1 MFLLVDRILVERYVH
16 IESYYNTFYNMH
28 AILVSLSLFSGMC
41 SHSNGR
47 PLIVLFRREEGCG
60 EGEFLTSTVLP

>member
-1 MFLLVDRILVERYVH
+1 
-16 IESYYNTFYNMH
+16 
-28 AILVSLSLFSGMC
+28 LVSLSLFSGMC